1 MTDSLQS
8 CVFCRTG
15 SLRDCV
21 APPRN
26 NSAVGP
32 RRPACGRR
40 APTTAQKV
48 SAGKPRFVHQKCFF
62 STSQVARAPRLRLR
76 SAVRVSVTLI
86 RVCPPSL
93 TRAFASRIAYRPR
106 FSLACGVPRR
116 QVVRGLLALS
126 LVVPLPLVLGCSG
139 ASPVHLIYVPAYAR
153 ALSARAPPRAS
164 SAMCPVLCVHM
175 PRSGVADPCAL
186 HPCARRRGAARRG
199 TV

>member
-1 MTDSLQS
+1 MTFITSD
-8 CVFCRTG
+8 
-15 SLRDCV
+15 
-21 APPRN
+21 
-26 NSAVGP
+26 
-32 RRPACGRR
+32 
-40 APTTAQKV
+40 PTAIYRHALNAWV
-48 SAGKPRFVHQKCFF
+48 SPLATCALPKGVCYLLTY
-62 STSQVARAPRLRLR
+62 STSQVARATR
-76 SAVRVSVTLI
+76 
-86 RVCPPSL
+86 PPSASPVRGPGLGHTNTCVSPL

-186 HPCARRRGAARRG
+186 HPCARRRVAARRG

>member
-1 MTDSLQS
+1 MW
-8 CVFCRTG
+8 R
-15 SLRDCV
+15 
-21 APPRN
+21 PRN

-48 SAGKPRFVHQKCFF
+48 SAGKPRFASTKNVF
-62 STSQVARAPRLRLR
+62 SQRVRSARAPRLRLR

-139 ASPVHLIYVPAYAR
+139 ASPVHLIYVPACAR

-186 HPCARRRGAARRG
+186 HPCARRRVAARRG
-199 TV
+199 IV

>member
-1 MTDSLQS
+1 MTLMISMIKYQS
-8 CVFCRTG
+8 SACVGRATI
-15 SLRDCV
+15 
-21 APPRN
+21 
-26 NSAVGP
+26 AVGP

-139 ASPVHLIYVPAYAR
+139 ASPLRAGTRQSALGSCATPRLQCYV
-153 ALSARAPPRAS
+153 S
-164 SAMCPVLCVHM
+164 SAMCAHATERC
-175 PRSGVADPCAL
+175 G
-186 HPCARRRGAARRG
+186 
-199 TV
+199 

>member
-1 MTDSLQS
+1 MCGGRATI
-8 CVFCRTG
+8 RPWA
-15 SLRDCV
+15 RA
-21 APPRN
+21 APPAAAERRQRHKKLVLESPVSRPPKMFFLN
-26 NSAVGP
+26 ESGRTRPPSA
-32 RRPACGRR
+32 
-40 APTTAQKV
+40 
-48 SAGKPRFVHQKCFF
+48 S
-62 STSQVARAPRLRLR
+62 LR

-139 ASPVHLIYVPAYAR
+139 ASPVHLIYVPACAR

-186 HPCARRRGAARRG
+186 HPCARRRVAAQRG
-199 TV
+199 IV